1 MSITPRE
8 AWHEALRHDP
18 WTTFQSSPAGRPVV
32 GGHRAAR
39 GRTGHMREAGTE
51 LEALQ
56 SSTAQVRDLVLE
68 SADVPSSL
76 VVSLSSTVELLDGR
90 MDTAAANRVF

>member
-1 MSITPRE
+1 MRLCNMILGPPSSRAQLVDRLLE
-8 AWHEALRHDP
+8 AI
-18 WTTFQSSPAGRPVV
+18 GRLGAEQV
-32 GGHRAAR
+32 
-39 GRTGHMREAGTE
+39 TWREAGTE

-76 VVSLSSTVELLDGR
+76 VASLSSTVELLDGR
-90 MDTAAANRVF
+90 IDTAAANRVF